1 MRETSQSIAQWAV
14 ETFGPLRH
22 PYRGAVRANEEM
34 AELLT
39 KVASGSGQD
48 VPGECAD
55 VVICLAR
62 LCDVYGVDLF
72 EEVDR
77 KMAVNRARNWKRD
90 GTGCGYHT

>member
-1 MRETSQSIAQWAV
+1 MRETSQSIAQWAL

-22 PYRGAVRANEEM
+22 PMRAAVRANEEM
-34 AELLT
+34 AELLVMSAT
-39 KVASGSGQD
+39 GNHAMI
-48 VPGECAD
+48 PEECAD
-55 VVICLAR
+55 IAICLAR

-72 EEVDR
+72 LEIDR